1 MKVNINDIEDIIIA
15 KIEIDKN
22 NSEIEGRSPLN
33 EFINE
38 YCKINWL
45 FMYNDISIP
54 FEIKTIF
61 NNKYIFYSC
70 ENENTKKLFFEFL
83 NKIKNNIN
91 NLNEISNT
99 TILNNGLKDNTIYV
113 IKNNK
118 YYSVKN

>member
-61 NNKYIFYSC
+61 NNQYIFYSC

>member
-1 MKVNINDIEDIIIA
+1 MKVNINDIEDIVIA

-22 NSEIEGRSPLN
+22 NPEIEGRSPLN

-61 NNKYIFYSC
+61 NNQYIFYSC

-99 TILNNGLKDNTIYV
+99 TILNSGLKDNTIYV

-118 YYSVKN
+118 YYSAKN